1 MDTHINL
8 PKPMGRV
15 DEGQWATTMVWR
27 LSMTNSVGPNRYR
40 FRHTRIDAYAHRDDI
55 TKTHMCCENEKPPS
69 VFWISGVYAAV
80 IFIVIDDWAAHPCRH
95 PFLVH
100 QRGWQVRVDRSY
112 RRIIIYIYIYT
123 HTLYIHSRMCIYI
136 YIYTHADTHRVMWA
150 GVKIKCHIAMLQ
162 DDNTNNEFNIP
173 IERKPQE
180 CLGEYPHMFHTLTL
194 THVSECRYFDLL
206 IDHIYIYTYIYIYIY
221 IYIEKYTLLR
231 VYFFCGNWDLQET
244 LRKLALKSHTSKKLG
259 VLCGSHPTVFTEAL
273 CCVNKT
279 LIRMKNIY
287 AGLSIGYPPKFD
299 GGSSFFPH

>member
-1 MDTHINL
+1 MDTYINL

-55 TKTHMCCENEKPPS
+55 TNTHMCCGKRKTSQRLLNIWGLCCGNFHCDWWLNCAS
-69 VFWISGVYAAV
+69 VSAS
-80 IFIVIDDWAAHPCRH
+80 
-95 PFLVH
+95 FLGASEGLTGS
-100 QRGWQVRVDRSY
+100 GWQVLPQNY
-112 RRIIIYIYIYT
+112 YIYIYIY
-123 HTLYIHSRMCIYI
+123 IHYI
-136 YIYTHADTHRVMWA
+136 YFHVCACIYTHADTHRVMWA

-162 DDNTNNEFNIP
+162 DDNTSSEFNIP

-194 THVSECRYFDLL
+194 THVSLCRYFDLL
-206 IDHIYIYTYIYIYIY
+206 IDYIL
-221 IYIEKYTLLR
+221 IESNR
-231 VYFFCGNWDLQET
+231 VKGFFFFCGSWDLQEA

-259 VLCGSHPTVFTEAL
+259 VLCGSHPKVFTEAL
-273 CCVNKT
+273 CCVNKK

-299 GGSSFFPH
+299 GGSSFFPHWKILEIGERTPIS